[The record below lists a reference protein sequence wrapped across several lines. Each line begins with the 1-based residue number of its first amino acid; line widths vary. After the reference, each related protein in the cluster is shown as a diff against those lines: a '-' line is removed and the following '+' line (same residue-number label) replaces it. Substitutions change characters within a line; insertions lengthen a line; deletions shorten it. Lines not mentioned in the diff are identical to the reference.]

1 MQTRNGTD
9 VYWGV
14 TMGENKLDD
23 VYGALRVVMLRHAD
37 SLVVATDSATQL
49 SIEAS
54 EPEENGKTF
63 WYGGVHLKKNYVS
76 YHLMPVY
83 ENPALLDD
91 ISPRLRARM
100 QGKACFNFKTID
112 DELFAQLDVLTGV
125 GFRDFT
131 EHK

>member
-1 MQTRNGTD
+1 
-9 VYWGV
+9 
-14 TMGENKLDD
+14 MGENKLDD
-23 VYGALRVVMLRHAD
+23 VYGALRGVMLRHAN

-49 SIEAS
+49 AIEAS
-54 EPEENGKTF
+54 EPGENGKTS
-63 WYGGVHLKKNYVS
+63 WYGGVQIKKNYVS

-125 GFRDFT
+125 GFRDFGQ
-131 EHK
+131 HK